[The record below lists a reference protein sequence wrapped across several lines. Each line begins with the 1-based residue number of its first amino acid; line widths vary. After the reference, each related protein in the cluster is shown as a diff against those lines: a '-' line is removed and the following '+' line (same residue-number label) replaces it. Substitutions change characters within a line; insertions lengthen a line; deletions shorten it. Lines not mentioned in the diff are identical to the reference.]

1 MQRQSERMILMEHIN
16 KLTNWVINKIE
27 TEFKE
32 DIALLLSVTGHV
44 TDHDGHGECFDYFIP
59 ATERGCQLAQTFII
73 DGVGH
78 DLYPRSWE
86 RMEQSAYLDEMTFVL
101 ANASILYAKSQ
112 EDIDRFHALQET
124 LKMNLNDPV
133 FVYGKALERLD
144 DAMDIYRTLMFEDK
158 SYRARSEAGFIHLYL
173 SQAVAYLNHTFA
185 DAPIFSE
192 RQAYEKS
199 MESSVY
205 HCPDLTFV
213 PDSFFDYA
221 HLLLT
226 TSSIPEL
233 REIMHNLICNTRNFI
248 QEREPKLCLQ
258 AKEID
263 YQGLA
268 DWYQEL
274 CLTWRRIRYF
284 CAQNMVEEAYKDACN
299 LQSELLIIAQEF
311 QIDELNLMDSFTA
324 NDLSLL
330 DLRSRKLEQTIRS
343 IITEHDIQINEY
355 ASLDEFLAAN

>member
-1 MQRQSERMILMEHIN
+1 MKSVN
-16 KLTNWVINKIE
+16 KLTSWVINKIE
-27 TEFKE
+27 SEYKE

-44 TDHDGHGECFDYFIP
+44 TNHDGHGECFDYFIP
-59 ATERGCQLAQTFII
+59 ETERGCELAQTFMI

-78 DLYPRSWE
+78 DLYPRTWA

-112 EDIDRFHALQET
+112 ADIDKFHALQQKLEDN
-124 LKMNLNDPV
+124 LKDPV

-144 DAMDIYRTLMFEDK
+144 NAMDLYRTLMFENK

-192 RQAYEKS
+192 KQAYEKTP
-199 MESSVY
+199 ESSVY

-213 PDSFFDYA
+213 PDSFFNYA

-226 TSSIPEL
+226 SSDIHEL
-233 REIMHNLICNTRNFI
+233 RRIMHALICTTKDFI
-248 QEREPKLCLQ
+248 QERKPKSGIQ
-258 AKEID
+258 EKEID

-268 DWYQEL
+268 NWYQEL
-274 CLTWRRIRYF
+274 SLTWRRIRYF
-284 CAQNMVEEAYKDACN
+284 CAQGMVEEAYKDACY

-311 QIDELNLMDSFTA
+311 QIDELNLLDSFSA
-324 NDLSLL
+324 DNLSNL
-330 DLRSRKLEQTIRS
+330 DLRSRRLEQTIRQM
-343 IITEHDIQINEY
+343 IAGHNIPINEY